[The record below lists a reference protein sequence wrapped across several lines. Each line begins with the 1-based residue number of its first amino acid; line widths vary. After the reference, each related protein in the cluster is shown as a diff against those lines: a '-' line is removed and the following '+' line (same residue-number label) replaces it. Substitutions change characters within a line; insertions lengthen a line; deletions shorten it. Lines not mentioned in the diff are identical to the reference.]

1 MKIDK
6 KKADRNLQ
14 YARRWL
20 QRAAKDFET
29 FKKLV
34 PFDRNTNKPIRCSD
48 PALATYLLQQS
59 VEKAVKATAIASE
72 QYSISDFKK
81 SGHNSLLLIIN
92 FYGKINT
99 RLNLLGLDFVTQMMN
114 VNLSEGKIKL
124 NEIECQ
130 MLGLPSPLTGKK
142 INFRKD
148 SLNES
153 AEHINQTLEM
163 LLMIRV
169 SFLETIRATF
179 AVPPQM
185 DIKKDNFHGETN
197 GELLPYLSKLVAESL
212 KMQTEA
218 KEQLQ
223 VMDEFI
229 SKLGEIGFK
238 PKTTKIDRGD
248 TITNYLGIWSFCAA
262 LLMLSYYT
270 FSHEET
276 SRYPLRQKGN
286 LRQGKI
292 GCDDYTDNVGIV
304 SQLGKMGYLASLT
317 LNDIKVELE
326 DIALFF
332 AVK

>member
-185 DIKKDNFHGETN
+185 DI
-197 GELLPYLSKLVAESL
+197 
-212 KMQTEA
+212 
-218 KEQLQ
+218 
-223 VMDEFI
+223 
-229 SKLGEIGFK
+229 
-238 PKTTKIDRGD
+238 
-248 TITNYLGIWSFCAA
+248 
-262 LLMLSYYT
+262 
-270 FSHEET
+270 
-276 SRYPLRQKGN
+276 
-286 LRQGKI
+286 
-292 GCDDYTDNVGIV
+292 
-304 SQLGKMGYLASLT
+304 
-317 LNDIKVELE
+317 NDCCRMK
-326 DIALFF
+326 
-332 AVK
+332 

>member
-20 QRAAKDFET
+20 QRAGKDFET

-34 PFDRNTNKPIRCSD
+34 PFDRNTNKPVRCSD
-48 PALATYLLQQS
+48 PALAAYLLQQS

-72 QYSISDFKK
+72 LYSTSDFKK
-81 SGHNSLLLIIN
+81 YGHNSLLLIIN
-92 FYGKINT
+92 FYGKIIA
-99 RLNLLGLDFVTQMMN
+99 RINLLGLDFLTEMMN
-114 VNLSEGKIKL
+114 VNLPEGSIKL

-130 MLGLPSPLTGKK
+130 ILGLPSPLTGKK
-142 INFRKD
+142 INFRRD

-153 AEHINQTLEM
+153 AEHINQILEM
-163 LLMIRV
+163 LLTIRG
-169 SFLETIRATF
+169 SFLETIRDTL

-185 DIKKDNFHGETN
+185 NI
-197 GELLPYLSKLVAESL
+197 
-212 KMQTEA
+212 
-218 KEQLQ
+218 
-223 VMDEFI
+223 
-229 SKLGEIGFK
+229 K
-238 PKTTKIDRGD
+238 PKPKIDRGD
-248 TITNYLGIWSFCAA
+248 TITNYLGIWSFCTA

-276 SRYPLRQKGN
+276 SRYPLKQQGN
-286 LRQGKI
+286 LRQGRI
-292 GCDDYTDNVGIV
+292 GCDDYTDDVGIV
-304 SQLGKMGYLASLT
+304 SQLGKMGYLTSLT